1 MNNNNDSPT
10 QLKEKPNFISGS
22 VPNKKNGKRYL
33 FIGIVAN
40 AIIWSGALLYLMVKS
55 PAYASQ
61 WAIALP
67 RTELSSTDV
76 DVPNIGQSS
85 SQRESLYSTQ
95 NSDPRE
101 NYKFLAG
108 TDEVLEVAANQLDM
122 SAEEFGQPQV
132 EIVTNATLMQ
142 FETEGDSPQQ
152 AQKKALAFHRAFK
165 EKLNELRMQETT
177 QQDRSLEVTLGSA
190 QEKLQAAQQRLSEYK
205 AGSGLSSSDQL
216 ANLSDNLEQLRQQR
230 AETVAQMEQVSARFK
245 QQSRSLNLSAQQAV
259 DAFVLQSDQLFQ
271 QHLSDYSEASAEV
284 ANLKA
289 NFLPSYPPLMER
301 QAEKE
306 AARAALL
313 QRAQSLLERSV
324 SLATLEKLNLV
335 NNYSS
340 SRAAL
345 FQELVSLQEQRQG
358 LQSQAQ
364 ELGQQIAQ
372 LESRLATLSQ
382 KESKLS
388 SLQRDVRVAEA
399 IFSSTLTRLET
410 SRSNLTSY
418 PSISLLTKPSLP
430 EEPSAPNTKFVLLG
444 TAVGSFFLTTG
455 VISLW
460 LRDRRIQQAKRIDQN
475 HLQIIQS

>member
-76 DVPNIGQSS
+76 DVPDIGQSS

-271 QHLSDYSEASAEV
+271 QHLTDYSEASAEV

-313 QRAQSLLERSV
+313 QRAQSLLE
-324 SLATLEKLNLV
+324 
-335 NNYSS
+335 
-340 SRAAL
+340 
-345 FQELVSLQEQRQG
+345 
-358 LQSQAQ
+358 
-364 ELGQQIAQ
+364 
-372 LESRLATLSQ
+372 LSQ

-388 SLQRDVRVAEA
+388 NLQRDVRVAEA